1 MKVLVIKWIV
11 AVLVLFST
19 ATVYAEKSETT
30 EAAEAAP
37 RFEVETYLKM
47 GGLGFYEN
55 GHSEGHK
62 FFVGGELKVGSP
74 LRPGAQFFLSVSG
87 WRLGEAPDED
97 KEMPLQGGRIGGEFR
112 HNFMIKDLLIYPFVG
127 TGINYMEREG
137 KIMDDDWSEITYIDC
152 RAGTF
157 IKFKWLFASAA
168 VQFPIDIGNN
178 GRHLKPD
185 IGYTL
190 DIGFNFKKFVA
201 GYRYEVLAFH
211 NPGIGKTAIDTSQAI
226 IGWKF

>member
-1 MKVLVIKWIV
+1 MKKLGIKGVVVVLII
-11 AVLVLFST
+11 FST
-19 ATVYAEKSETT
+19 VTAYAENSKTN
-30 EAAEAAP
+30 EATQTSP
-37 RFEVETYLKM
+37 RFKVEAYLKL

-55 GHSEGHK
+55 GNLEGHK

-74 LRPGAQFFLSVSG
+74 LRPGTQFFLSVSG
-87 WRLGEAPDED
+87 WRSGEALDED

-112 HNFMIKDLLIYPFVG
+112 YNFMIKDLLIYPFVG
-127 TGINYMEREG
+127 TGINFMEREG
-137 KIMDDDWSEITYIDC
+137 KIMPDDWTEITYIDC

-157 IKFKWLFASAA
+157 IKYKWLFASAA
-168 VQFPIDIGNN
+168 AQIPIDIGNN

-190 DIGFNFKKFVA
+190 DIGFNFKRFVA
-201 GYRYEVLAFH
+201 GYRYDVLAFH
-211 NPGIGKTAIDTSQAI
+211 NPGIGKTVIDTSQAI

>member
-74 LRPGAQFFLSVSG
+74 LRPGTQFFLSVSG
-87 WRLGEAPDED
+87 WRLGEALDED

-112 HNFMIKDLLIYPFVG
+112 HNFMIKDLLISHYLTWKSLTNQHSWLP
-127 TGINYMEREG
+127 RQQ
-137 KIMDDDWSEITYIDC
+137 SLRR
-152 RAGTF
+152 RARSPRRVMHRAQTEAQLLRNLTCF
-157 IKFKWLFASAA
+157 DRTVHS
-168 VQFPIDIGNN
+168 
-178 GRHLKPD
+178 
-185 IGYTL
+185 
-190 DIGFNFKKFVA
+190 
-201 GYRYEVLAFH
+201 
-211 NPGIGKTAIDTSQAI
+211 
-226 IGWKF
+226 